1 MEAKI
6 DEENWLWVP
15 IIFYYSNTSILF
27 QKQLRKHFTR
37 AKSEP
42 VIEDI

>member
-15 IIFYYSNTSILF
+15 IIFYYPNTPILF
-27 QKQLRKHFTR
+27 QSNCANILQLQNL
-37 AKSEP
+37 SQL
-42 VIEDI
+42 